1 MIRVESVSRNY
12 GAFKAVDSVS
22 FEITKGQ
29 IVGLLGHNGA
39 GKTTVMKMLT
49 GYLEPD
55 SGLVEIDGVNIE
67 SNRIHAQQR
76 IGYLPE
82 NSPLYPDMSVIQYL
96 EYVASLRAIPEELQ
110 KERIIEAV
118 EKTALGAKANSLIS
132 TLSKG
137 YKQRVGVAQAILHR
151 PEILILDEPTNGLD
165 PSQIQEMRSLVTT
178 LSEGA
183 TVILST
189 HILQEVQATCDRVL
203 IMLHGKLARDARLDE
218 LQSSNRLVLSV
229 SGSEEDVVKNL
240 VDLSGVSDVQFLG
253 NGGPANQFAVATG
266 DSTEELAPRL
276 AKKVIESGWELYSL
290 APEQRNLE
298 TVFREIN
305 SGAGGN

>member
-1 MIRVESVSRNY
+1 MIRIENVSRKY

-22 FEITKGQ
+22 FEIGKGE

-39 GKTTVMKMLT
+39 GKTTIMKMLT
-49 GYLEPD
+49 GYLEPN

-67 SNRIHAQQR
+67 EDRIRAQEK

-82 NSPLYPDMSVIQYL
+82 NSPLYPDMTVLQYL
-96 EYVASLRAIPEELQ
+96 EYVAALRAVPQVDQ
-110 KERIIEAV
+110 KKQISEAV
-118 EKTALGAKANSLIS
+118 EKTALGEKASSLIA

-165 PSQIQEMRSLVTT
+165 PAQIEEMRSLVKT

-203 IMLHGKLARDARLDE
+203 IMLRGQLAKDARLDE
-218 LQSSNRLVLSV
+218 LQSSNRLVLAV
-229 SGSEEDVVKNL
+229 SGNKDEVVKGL
-240 VDLSGVSDVQFLG
+240 TDLSGVSDVEYIG
-253 NGGPANQFAVATG
+253 NGGPANHFSVAAGGDVATV
-266 DSTEELAPRL
+266 APRL
-276 AKKVIESGWELYSL
+276 ARSIIESGWELHSL

-298 TVFREIN
+298 TIFREIN
-305 SGAGGN
+305 SGTGGN

>member
-1 MIRVESVSRNY
+1 
-12 GAFKAVDSVS
+12 
-22 FEITKGQ
+22 
-29 IVGLLGHNGA
+29 
-39 GKTTVMKMLT
+39 
-49 GYLEPD
+49 
-55 SGLVEIDGVNIE
+55 
-67 SNRIHAQQR
+67 
-76 IGYLPE
+76 
-82 NSPLYPDMSVIQYL
+82 MSVIQYL

>member
-1 MIRVESVSRNY
+1 MIHVENVSRSY

-22 FEITKGQ
+22 FAIGRGE

-39 GKTTVMKMLT
+39 GKTTIMKMLT

-55 SGLVEIDGVNIE
+55 GGTIAIDGLNIE
-67 SNRIHAQQR
+67 QERIRAQEK

-82 NSPLYPDMSVIQYL
+82 SAPLYPDMTVMQYL
-96 EYVASLRAIPEELQ
+96 DYVAELRAVPAA
-110 KERIIEAV
+110 ERGKRIAEVI
-118 EKTALGAKANSLIS
+118 EKTSLGEKTKSIIA

-137 YKQRVGVAQAILHR
+137 FKQRVGVAQAIIHQ

-165 PSQIQEMRSLVTT
+165 PAQIEEMRTLVRT

-203 IMLHGKLARDARLDE
+203 IMLQGRLARDARLAD
-218 LQSSNRLVLSV
+218 LQASNRLVLSV
-229 SGSEEDVVKNL
+229 QADVDAVMNRLKT
-240 VDLSGVSDVQFLG
+240 VAGISDVQFLG
-253 NGGPANQFAVATG
+253 NGGVAKQFSVSAG
-266 DSTEELAPRL
+266 SDIQSIAPVL
-276 AKKVIESGWELYSL
+276 AKSIVDSGWELHSL

-298 TVFREIN
+298 TIFREIN
-305 SGAGGN
+305 SGTGGN